1 MNPDGRVVTFG
12 ALSTNG
18 GFRLV
23 HAGDALELAPLPFSP
38 SFTARIRWRELPWK
52 LTGPKEVEAMDID
65 GRVLRRVP
73 VRITNGEVL
82 ITSEPDVFSYR
93 IH

>member
-23 HAGDALELAPLPFSP
+23 RAAGGLELTPLPSSP
-38 SFTARIRWRELPWK
+38 SFTVSIRWRDLPWK
-52 LTGPKEVEAMDID
+52 LAEPNEMEAVDED
-65 GRVLRRVP
+65 GRILRRVP
-73 VRITNGEVL
+73 LSLTDGEVR